1 MFEQP
6 EKVKPRRVVA
16 KTWQQVFLI
25 YYISFTFILP
35 PLADPKCSTAEMA
48 SQIQLSIP
56 QEGKLVNVV
65 PVVLKEAALDSP
77 SFRATTVHF
86 SEQIDYMERWLD
98 NYIKTTGRL
107 TSELASLENISNGI
121 LAHITSPPNISEA
134 ILDQDYALLAMKRY
148 GECFRDSWSG
158 MINATKRFEIYCY
171 SPLTPAQELRR
182 VLDQTQKQFDQL
194 QARYSSQGKSKEPS
208 SLREDAF
215 QLHEARKA
223 YLKASMDFSVQAPQL
238 KVALEKLL
246 VKVFFDQWREFRV
259 VRDASSAT
267 FTKYGQEMERTKGWT
282 HELEAGEKSA
292 RRDLLIARKQ
302 IEESVEY
309 STRPSRELDDYSIS
323 TVPYLG
329 SHGPASV
336 KLAESHVFL
345 PEKQGWLNLRVLTG
359 KPTRTLWVRR
369 WAFLKNG
376 IFGCLVQNPR
386 TGGVEESE
394 RIGVLLCSI
403 RPAFQEERRFCF
415 EVKTKSNTILL
426 QGETQKE
433 LTDWIGSFEAAKRKA
448 LESPSSEMS
457 AASKS
462 KSPDPAFAISQP
474 PAPEFAADP
483 SDSLTPNTTEELPA
497 VERGATTP
505 LLDLDALGVR
515 SSADFSHSRRS
526 TGPDRDADGAGRDH
540 TSRIIQKLDIHRKQ
554 NPNSPLLVPPSPAQ
568 PSSGIA
574 SLISASHSMFPVT
587 SVPFAKDGNIDSGKS
602 RGASKGDRSHTSLA
616 PSTLVNPP
624 APTSMSR
631 VAIMVSAERGIGMGP
646 GDTASSIP
654 TGMMANLWGSSQW
667 AMVNQLQRD
676 EPPGAP
682 ESTSNHPVVR
692 FSPAVLHPQPQVNE
706 IQVEIT
712 PDTPSSSTGNPQGR
726 TSMTRHRATVSLG
739 DTGAFHPDTVTAL
752 HDYPPYYPQQ
762 LRPHN
767 SQFRLLFP
775 HIPRNESLV
784 LVFRATFSPNDQQ
797 DFPGRAFATTHNI
810 YFYSNHLGLVL
821 TTCANLRSITEV
833 TAAPGRD
840 CDFLYLHVVP
850 EKGSDIP
857 GRLGVK
863 TFLEPLKLLQRRLNY
878 LVTNAALD
886 NPAGLE
892 TVINTLIKLET
903 TGPTRTPSMDSWED
917 VSLNTPADDGTV
929 VPKPEKLLK
938 ASTYIDHDLDIDPTK
953 QNSATQASR
962 IRLPSQPVIYEPQ
975 GSLNLAAEQYVN
987 MSPKALFLVLF
998 GDNSPIWQLSQ
1009 HQRRAQTN
1017 DMKISSKD
1025 HGSLYLLPIFDVRW
1039 RIKSAW
1045 LIHSVRFSKNSKF
1058 SHSTNIV
1065 YHLGRSHLADV
1076 CDYQIIDVFNDHLC
1090 YVVTDKRTPW
1100 HLPFK
1105 RQFRLVSK
1113 AVITHVS
1120 KSKCKLA
1127 IFTKVEWISQ
1137 PYLISINMHQGIIE
1151 RQAMKELEQS
1161 SLDLIDLVSDQV
1173 KRLGPYPTTKSA
1185 ISMFGNIGHQTETSN
1200 ITVSER
1206 VRLQLQ
1212 RPLKQSG
1219 LLPLLL
1225 ETSGSLFQSAASS
1238 LIIWFWAL
1246 LRWIWKV
1253 SNANKTILLLLILSL
1268 LANGFHSWRDTM
1280 DWWQERNAGKFMA
1293 RLGVRPNIV
1302 MGKAVYLKDLHDAVP
1317 DSVEIQGFNTSIC
1330 FSTFREENG
1339 LTRNN
1344 LLLPPSSTP
1353 AQNKISRNAA
1363 YRLQR
1368 TRERLGSYRHNLL
1381 VGLKV
1386 VNSIEKEVLHL
1397 EWERWLRRE
1406 TGRCAMLDIMLKEHI
1421 QYHDNDDY
1429 DGVLGI
1435 RKQILSGNQK
1445 EIEKWYKEYCSSCQR
1460 DQERI
1465 HINN

>member
-1 MFEQP
+1 
-6 EKVKPRRVVA
+6 
-16 KTWQQVFLI
+16 
-25 YYISFTFILP
+25 
-35 PLADPKCSTAEMA
+35 
-48 SQIQLSIP
+48 
-56 QEGKLVNVV
+56 
-65 PVVLKEAALDSP
+65 
-77 SFRATTVHF
+77 
-86 SEQIDYMERWLD
+86 
-98 NYIKTTGRL
+98 
-107 TSELASLENISNGI
+107 
-121 LAHITSPPNISEA
+121 
-134 ILDQDYALLAMKRY
+134 
-148 GECFRDSWSG
+148 
-158 MINATKRFEIYCY
+158 
-171 SPLTPAQELRR
+171 
-182 VLDQTQKQFDQL
+182 
-194 QARYSSQGKSKEPS
+194 
-208 SLREDAF
+208 
-215 QLHEARKA
+215 
-223 YLKASMDFSVQAPQL
+223 MDFSVQAPQL

-394 RIGVLLCSI
+394 RIDVLLCSI

-692 FSPAVLHPQPQVNE
+692 FSPAVLHPQPQANE

-929 VPKPEKLLK
+929 VPKAEKLLK

-1009 HQRRAQTN
+1009 HQRRAQ
-1017 DMKISSKD
+1017 
-1025 HGSLYLLPIFDVRW
+1025 
-1039 RIKSAW
+1039 
-1045 LIHSVRFSKNSKF
+1045 
-1058 SHSTNIV
+1058 
-1065 YHLGRSHLADV
+1065 
-1076 CDYQIIDVFNDHLC
+1076 
-1090 YVVTDKRTPW
+1090 
-1100 HLPFK
+1100 
-1105 RQFRLVSK
+1105 
-1113 AVITHVS
+1113 
-1120 KSKCKLA
+1120 
-1127 IFTKVEWISQ
+1127 
-1137 PYLISINMHQGIIE
+1137 
-1151 RQAMKELEQS
+1151 
-1161 SLDLIDLVSDQV
+1161 
-1173 KRLGPYPTTKSA
+1173 
-1185 ISMFGNIGHQTETSN
+1185 SM
-1200 ITVSER
+1200 
-1206 VRLQLQ
+1206 
-1212 RPLKQSG
+1212 
-1219 LLPLLL
+1219 
-1225 ETSGSLFQSAASS
+1225 
-1238 LIIWFWAL
+1238 
-1246 LRWIWKV
+1246 
-1253 SNANKTILLLLILSL
+1253 
-1268 LANGFHSWRDTM
+1268 
-1280 DWWQERNAGKFMA
+1280 
-1293 RLGVRPNIV
+1293 
-1302 MGKAVYLKDLHDAVP
+1302 
-1317 DSVEIQGFNTSIC
+1317 
-1330 FSTFREENG
+1330 
-1339 LTRNN
+1339 
-1344 LLLPPSSTP
+1344 
-1353 AQNKISRNAA
+1353 
-1363 YRLQR
+1363 
-1368 TRERLGSYRHNLL
+1368 
-1381 VGLKV
+1381 
-1386 VNSIEKEVLHL
+1386 
-1397 EWERWLRRE
+1397 
-1406 TGRCAMLDIMLKEHI
+1406 
-1421 QYHDNDDY
+1421 
-1429 DGVLGI
+1429 
-1435 RKQILSGNQK
+1435 
-1445 EIEKWYKEYCSSCQR
+1445 
-1460 DQERI
+1460 
-1465 HINN
+1465 

>member
-1 MFEQP
+1 
-6 EKVKPRRVVA
+6 
-16 KTWQQVFLI
+16 
-25 YYISFTFILP
+25 
-35 PLADPKCSTAEMA
+35 MA
-48 SQIQLSIP
+48 SHIQLSIP
-56 QEGKLVNVV
+56 QEGKMVNVV

-158 MINATKRFEIYCY
+158 MINATKRFEVQVAEPIR
-171 SPLTPAQELRR
+171 AFMQGDIRAFKELRR

-345 PEKQGWLNLRVLTG
+345 PEKQGWLNLRVITG

-515 SSADFSHSRRS
+515 SSGDFSHSRRS
-526 TGPDRDADGAGRDH
+526 TGPDRDADGTGRDH

-554 NPNSPLLVPPSPAQ
+554 NPTSPLLVPPSPAQ

-587 SVPFAKDGNIDSGKS
+587 SVPFAKDGNIESGKS
-602 RGASKGDRSHTSLA
+602 RGASKGDRSQNSLA

-646 GDTASSIP
+646 DDTASSIP

-667 AMVNQLQRD
+667 AMVNQLQRE
-676 EPPGAP
+676 EPPGTPAN
-682 ESTSNHPVVR
+682 TSNHPV
-692 FSPAVLHPQPQVNE
+692 
-706 IQVEIT
+706 VEIT

-739 DTGAFHPDTVTAL
+739 DTGTFHPDTVTAP
-752 HDYPPYYPQQ
+752 HDYPSYYPQQ

-903 TGPTRTPSMDSWED
+903 TCPTRTPSMDSWED
-917 VSLNTPADDGTV
+917 VSLNTPADDGTM

-938 ASTYIDHDLDIDPTK
+938 ASTYIDHNLDIDPIK

-975 GSLNLAAEQYVN
+975 GALNLAAEQYVN

-1009 HQRRAQTN
+1009 HQRRAQNIKQGPWVTLP
-1017 DMKISSKD
+1017 SS
-1025 HGSLYLLPIFDVRW
+1025 
-1039 RIKSAW
+1039 
-1045 LIHSVRFSKNSKF
+1045 
-1058 SHSTNIV
+1058 
-1065 YHLGRSHLADV
+1065 HLRREMAYQIRMVDTFGRSHLADV

-1127 IFTKVEWISQ
+1127 IFTKVEWILQ
-1137 PYLISINMHQGIIE
+1137 PYLISSIIE

-1253 SNANKTILLLLILSL
+1253 SNANKTILLLLVLSL
-1268 LANGFHSWRDTM
+1268 LANGFTHGVIQWM
-1280 DWWQERNAGKFMA
+1280 VA
-1293 RLGVRPNIV
+1293 RTQRG
-1302 MGKAVYLKDLHDAVP
+1302 
-1317 DSVEIQGFNTSIC
+1317 
-1330 FSTFREENG
+1330 FSTFREENK
-1339 LTRNN
+1339 LTRND
-1344 LLLPPSSTP
+1344 LLLPPSTP
-1353 AQNKISRNAA
+1353 AQNKISSNAA

-1406 TGRCAMLDIMLKEHI
+1406 TGRCAMLDIMLKERI
-1421 QYHDNDDY
+1421 QYHDNNDY
-1429 DGVLGI
+1429 DGVLGV

-1445 EIEKWYKEYCSSCQR
+1445 EIEKWYKEYCSSCQQ
-1460 DQERI
+1460 DQEKVLTD
-1465 HINN
+1465 N

>member
-1 MFEQP
+1 
-6 EKVKPRRVVA
+6 
-16 KTWQQVFLI
+16 
-25 YYISFTFILP
+25 
-35 PLADPKCSTAEMA
+35 MA

-86 SEQIDYMERWLD
+86 SDQIDYMERWLD
-98 NYIKTTGRL
+98 SYIKTTGRL

-121 LAHITSPPNISEA
+121 LSHIISPPNVSEA

-158 MINATKRFEIYCY
+158 MISATKRFELQVAEPIRAFMQGD
-171 SPLTPAQELRR
+171 LRAFKELRR
-182 VLDQTQKQFDQL
+182 VLDQTQKQYDQL

-246 VKVFFDQWREFRV
+246 VKVFFDQWREFRIV
-259 VRDASSAT
+259 KDACSAT

-292 RRDLLIARKQ
+292 RKDLLIARKQ

-309 STRPSRELDDYSIS
+309 ATRPSRELDDYSIS

-329 SHGPASV
+329 SRGPTSV
-336 KLAESHVFL
+336 NLAENHVFL

-359 KPTRTLWVRR
+359 KPTRTVWMRR

-415 EVKTKSNTILL
+415 EVKTKSNTIML
-426 QGETQKE
+426 QAETQKE

-448 LESPSSEMS
+448 LESPGSEFS
-457 AASKS
+457 GFTKS
-462 KSPDPAFAISQP
+462 NAPDPAFAISQP

-483 SDSLTPNTTEELPA
+483 SDSLIPNTSDEPHT

-505 LLDLDALGVR
+505 LLDRDALGVR
-515 SSADFSHSRRS
+515 NSGDFSHSRRS
-526 TGPDRDADGAGRDH
+526 TGPDRDADGPGRDH

-554 NPNSPLLVPPSPAQ
+554 NANSPLLVPPSPGQ

-574 SLISASHSMFPVT
+574 SLISASHSMFPT
-587 SVPFAKDGNIDSGKS
+587 APASSMRDGGAENGKIKG
-602 RGASKGDRSHTSLA
+602 GAAKGDRNQTTLA

-631 VAIMVSAERGIGMGP
+631 MAVVVSAERGIGMGP

-667 AMVNQLQRD
+667 AMVNQLQR
-676 EPPGAP
+676 E
-682 ESTSNHPVVR
+682 EPVVASENTPDR
-692 FSPAVLHPQPQVNE
+692 PAVEV
-706 IQVEIT
+706 T
-712 PDTPSSSTGNPQGR
+712 PETPSSSTTTPQGR
-726 TSMTRHRATVSLG
+726 SSMTRHRATVSLG
-739 DTGAFHPDTVTAL
+739 EPGAFHPDAITAP
-752 HDYPPYYPQQ
+752 HEYPSYYPQQ
-762 LRPHN
+762 LKPHD

-775 HIPRNESLV
+775 HIPRSESLV

-797 DFPGRAFATTHNI
+797 DFPGRAFATTRNI

-886 NPAGLE
+886 NPAGLD
-892 TVINTLIKLET
+892 TVISTLIKLET
-903 TGPTRTPSMDSWED
+903 NGPTRTPSVDSWED
-917 VSLNTPADDGTV
+917 VPLNTPADDGTLL
-929 VPKPEKLLK
+929 PKPEKLLK
-938 ASTYIDHDLDIDPTK
+938 AGTYIDNDLDIDLIK
-953 QNSATQASR
+953 QNASTQASR
-962 IRLPSQPVIYEPQ
+962 IRLPAQPVIYEPQ
-975 GSLNLAAEQYVN
+975 GALHLAAEQYVN

-998 GDNSPIWQLSQ
+998 GDNSPVWQLSQ
-1009 HQRRAQTN
+1009 HQRRAQNIKQGPWVTLP
-1017 DMKISSKD
+1017 SS
-1025 HGSLYLLPIFDVRW
+1025 
-1039 RIKSAW
+1039 
-1045 LIHSVRFSKNSKF
+1045 
-1058 SHSTNIV
+1058 
-1065 YHLGRSHLADV
+1065 HLRREMAYQIRMVDTFGRSHLADV

-1127 IFTKVEWISQ
+1127 VFTKVEWILQ
-1137 PYLISINMHQGIIE
+1137 PYLISGIIE
-1151 RQAMKELEQS
+1151 RQAMKELEQG

-1173 KRLGPYPTTKSA
+1173 KRLGPYPTIKTA
-1185 ISMFGNIGHQTETSN
+1185 ISMFGNVGHQTETSN
-1200 ITVSER
+1200 IIVSEKL
-1206 VRLQLQ
+1206 RLQLQ

-1246 LRWIWKV
+1246 LQWVWKV
-1253 SNANKTILLLLILSL
+1253 SNANKTILLLLVLSL
-1268 LANGFHSWRDTM
+1268 LVNGFHSWRDTL
-1280 DWWQERNAGKFMA
+1280 DWWQERNATKFMA
-1293 RLGVRPNIV
+1293 RLGVRPNTV
-1302 MGKAVYLKDLHDAVP
+1302 MGKAIYLKDMNDTVTL
-1317 DSVEIQGFNTSIC
+1317 SVGIQGFNGSTC

-1339 LTRNN
+1339 LMRTD
-1344 LLLPPSSTP
+1344 LLLPPSGTP
-1353 AQNKISRNAA
+1353 ARNKISQSAA

-1381 VGLKV
+1381 VGLRV
-1386 VNSIEKEVLHL
+1386 VNSIEREVLQL

-1406 TGRCAMLDIMLKEHI
+1406 TRRCTLLDIMLKEHI

-1429 DGVLGI
+1429 DGVLGL
-1435 RKQILSGNQK
+1435 RRQILSGNQE

-1460 DQERI
+1460 DQERVFI
-1465 HINN
+1465 DN

>member
-1 MFEQP
+1 
-6 EKVKPRRVVA
+6 
-16 KTWQQVFLI
+16 
-25 YYISFTFILP
+25 
-35 PLADPKCSTAEMA
+35 MA
-48 SQIQLSIP
+48 SHIQLSIP

-158 MINATKRFEIYCY
+158 MINATKRFEVQVAEPIR
-171 SPLTPAQELRR
+171 AFMQGDIRAFKELRR
-182 VLDQTQKQFDQL
+182 VLEQTQKQFDQL

-302 IEESVEY
+302 IEETVEY

-497 VERGATTP
+497 VERGATAP

-515 SSADFSHSRRS
+515 SSGDFSHSRRS

-554 NPNSPLLVPPSPAQ
+554 NPTSPLLVPPSPAQ

-587 SVPFAKDGNIDSGKS
+587 SVPFAKDGNVESGKS
-602 RGASKGDRSHTSLA
+602 RGASKGDRSQTSLA

-624 APTSMSR
+624 APTNMSR

-646 GDTASSIP
+646 GDIASSIP

-667 AMVNQLQRD
+667 AMVNQLQRE

-682 ESTSNHPVVR
+682 ASTPN
-692 FSPAVLHPQPQVNE
+692 QP
-706 IQVEIT
+706 VEIT

-739 DTGAFHPDTVTAL
+739 DTGAFHPDTVTAP
-752 HDYPPYYPQQ
+752 HDYPSYYPQQ

-903 TGPTRTPSMDSWED
+903 TGPTRTPSMDSWEN
-917 VSLNTPADDGTV
+917 VSLNTPADDGTM

-953 QNSATQASR
+953 QNPATQASR

-1009 HQRRAQTN
+1009 HQRRAQNIKQGPWVTLP
-1017 DMKISSKD
+1017 SS
-1025 HGSLYLLPIFDVRW
+1025 
-1039 RIKSAW
+1039 
-1045 LIHSVRFSKNSKF
+1045 
-1058 SHSTNIV
+1058 
-1065 YHLGRSHLADV
+1065 HLRREMAYQIRMVDTFGRSHLADV

-1113 AVITHVS
+1113 AVITYVS

-1137 PYLISINMHQGIIE
+1137 PYLISSIIE

-1253 SNANKTILLLLILSL
+1253 SNANKTILLLLILSI

-1302 MGKAVYLKDLHDAVP
+1302 MGKAVYLKDLNDAVP
-1317 DSVEIQGFNTSIC
+1317 DSVGIQGFNTSIC

-1339 LTRNN
+1339 LTRND

-1353 AQNKISRNAA
+1353 TQNKISRNAA

-1406 TGRCAMLDIMLKEHI
+1406 TGRCAMLDIMLKERI

-1435 RKQILSGNQK
+1435 RKQILSGNK
-1445 EIEKWYKEYCSSCQR
+1445 REIEKWYKEYCSSCQR
-1460 DQERI
+1460 DQERVLI
-1465 HINN
+1465 DN